1 MTEPS
6 VSAPAEPLP
15 PLTTEPAALEV
26 TSDIRVTIE
35 APPELVGSAEIPGGA
50 VFEGTTVGGL
60 SGIAFNPLTG
70 TYLAI
75 SDDRGTFGSPR
86 IYELAIDL
94 SDGTLDATDLGIVG
108 VTALTLAAGG
118 TLEPIRPDGEGI
130 ALAPSGEMYVSS
142 ERDFVGNPAI
152 YRVNPEGVLQGGLPV
167 DVKFQPAPSLAERT
181 NGVFENYGFESLTIS
196 PDGTALYTA
205 PEAALVQDGAV
216 PTPEAG
222 STARIVRYD
231 LATGLPVA
239 EYAYAVD
246 PVAAAPVPPGD
257 VAEAGLSELLAL
269 DNRGTLLSLEGSFS
283 EGVGDSAK
291 LYLVETAGATDV
303 SDVDDLA
310 AEEVR
315 PVRKELLLDLGT
327 LGIPL
332 GNVEGMTLGPVLPDG
347 RQSLVLVSDNDFG
360 SAVSTQVI
368 ALALDL
374 GAQPPAE
381 PMLAGL
387 DGWGVQPLLT
397 VTGALDNGYRPVGKL
412 DGIGATELDA
422 QTVRIFVN
430 HELSASSGETYTVN
444 GVELVGAR
452 ISYFDV
458 DKANFSIT
466 GGGIAYDAIFDAT
479 GALAA
484 DTSFTHEELP
494 GFTAFCSGTLVEAG
508 QFDGRGLV
516 DTIYF
521 AGEETGGDR
530 TQVGGAFW
538 ALDVANGDLHALPA
552 FGRGAWENATEVDT
566 GTETHVAFMLTDDTA
581 PFDADGDGITEGAPL
596 YLYVGEK
603 SADPAAGFLARN
615 GLAGGDLYVWV
626 SDDPAKADP
635 ESYRIGDAALGGQWV
650 AIDTT
655 PNPALADEFGANG
668 FDGYGYPT
676 QRTLW
681 TRAEA
686 AGAFRFARPEDIATN
701 PADGAEVVFAA
712 TGREDAFGGADRAG
726 EVYSMQ
732 LDFTQLTDGRI
743 GGTLDVLYD
752 GDSDPG
758 QLLRSPDNVDWAD
771 DGFVYVQEDP
781 AAAGLFGEG
790 AVNPA
795 PPGIVRIDPTSGS
808 ASRIVEV
815 VRDAIVPTGAVDE
828 PGVDWESSGIL
839 DVSTLFELPGG
850 SLFLADV
857 QAHSLVNQDGRGVT
871 TGPAALLSAGGLVEG
886 GQLSFLTAPG
896 THIEVADPV
905 EPVYADALV

>member
-1 MTEPS
+1 MVEPP
-6 VSAPAEPLP
+6 VSEPLSP
-15 PLTTEPAALEV
+15 STNEYATIQV
-26 TSDIRVTIE
+26 TGDVRVTIDT
-35 APPELVGSAEIPGGA
+35 PPTVAGSAAIPGGLI
-50 VFEGTTVGGL
+50 FEGTTVGGL
-60 SGIAFNPLTG
+60 SGIAFDPLTG
-70 TYLAI
+70 NYRAI
-75 SDDRGTFGSPR
+75 SDDRGIFGSPR

-94 SDGTLDATDLGIVG
+94 GDGTLDASGLGIVD

-118 TLEPIRPDGEGI
+118 TLEPVRPDLEGI
-130 ALAPSGEMYVSS
+130 ALATSGEMYVSS
-142 ERDFVGNPAI
+142 ERDFAGNPAI
-152 YRVNPEGVLQGGLPV
+152 YRVSAEGVLLGGLPV
-167 DVKFQPAPSLAERT
+167 DVKFQPAPSPEERT

-196 PDGTALYTA
+196 PDGTTLYTA

-216 PTPEAG
+216 PTPEDG

-231 LATGLPVA
+231 LITGLPVA

-246 PVAAAPVPPGD
+246 PVAAAPVSPGG

-269 DNRGTLLSLEGSFS
+269 DNRGTLLALEGSFT

-315 PVRKELLLDLGT
+315 STRKELLLDLGA

-347 RQSLVLVSDNDFG
+347 RQSLVLVSDNDF
-360 SAVSTQVI
+360 STAVSTQVI

-387 DGWGVQPLLT
+387 DGWEVRPLLT
-397 VTGALDNGYRPVGKL
+397 VTGALDNGYRPVGKF

-466 GGGIAYDAIFDAT
+466 AGGIAYDAIFDAA
-479 GALAA
+479 GALAT
-484 DTSFTHEELP
+484 DTSFTHEENP
-494 GFTAFCSGTLVEAG
+494 GFAAFCSGTLVQAG
-508 QFDGRGLV
+508 QFDGRGV
-516 DTIYF
+516 ADTIYF
-521 AGEETGGDR
+521 AGEETGGDG
-530 TQVGGAFW
+530 TQVGGALW

-566 GTETHVAFMLTDDTA
+566 GTDTHVAFMLTDDTA
-581 PFDADGDGITEGAPL
+581 PFDADGDGISEGAPL

-603 SADPAAGFLARN
+603 SADPDAGFLARN
-615 GLAGGDLYVWV
+615 GLEGGDLYVWV
-626 SDDPAKADP
+626 SGDSAKADP
-635 ESYRIGDAALGGQWV
+635 ESYRIGNAALAGQWV

-655 PNPALADEFGANG
+655 QDPALADEFGANG

-681 TRAEA
+681 SRAET

-701 PADGAEVVFAA
+701 PADGTKVVFAA
-712 TGREDAFGGADRAG
+712 TGREDEFNGADRAG
-726 EVYSMQ
+726 EVYTMQ
-732 LDFTQLTDGRI
+732 LDFSHLNWGRI

-752 GDSDPG
+752 GDSDQR
-758 QLLRSPDNVDWAD
+758 QLLRSPDNLDWAD

-795 PPGIVRIDPTSGS
+795 PPGVVQIDPASGS
-808 ASRIVEV
+808 VTRVVEIA
-815 VRDAIVPTGAVDE
+815 RDAIVPAGTVDE
-828 PGVDWESSGIL
+828 AGVDWESSGVV
-839 DVSTLFELPGG
+839 DVSTLFDLPGG

-857 QAHSLVNQDGRGVT
+857 QAHSLVEQDDRGVT
-871 TGPAALLSAGGLVEG
+871 ARPAALLTSGGLVEG

-896 THIEVADPV
+896 TQIDVADPI
-905 EPVYADALV
+905 EPVYWDSLF

>member
-1 MTEPS
+1 M
-6 VSAPAEPLP
+6 
-15 PLTTEPAALEV
+15 
-26 TSDIRVTIE
+26 
-35 APPELVGSAEIPGGA
+35 
-50 VFEGTTVGGL
+50 
-60 SGIAFNPLTG
+60 
-70 TYLAI
+70 
-75 SDDRGTFGSPR
+75 
-86 IYELAIDL
+86 
-94 SDGTLDATDLGIVG
+94 
-108 VTALTLAAGG
+108 
-118 TLEPIRPDGEGI
+118 
-130 ALAPSGEMYVSS
+130 
-142 ERDFVGNPAI
+142 
-152 YRVNPEGVLQGGLPV
+152 
-167 DVKFQPAPSLAERT
+167 
-181 NGVFENYGFESLTIS
+181 
-196 PDGTALYTA
+196 
-205 PEAALVQDGAV
+205 
-216 PTPEAG
+216 
-222 STARIVRYD
+222 
-231 LATGLPVA
+231 
-239 EYAYAVD
+239 
-246 PVAAAPVPPGD
+246 
-257 VAEAGLSELLAL
+257 
-269 DNRGTLLSLEGSFS
+269 
-283 EGVGDSAK
+283 
-291 LYLVETAGATDV
+291 
-303 SDVDDLA
+303 
-310 AEEVR
+310 
-315 PVRKELLLDLGT
+315 
-327 LGIPL
+327 
-332 GNVEGMTLGPVLPDG
+332 
-347 RQSLVLVSDNDFG
+347 LVSDNDFG

-387 DGWGVQPLLT
+387 DGWEVEPLLT
-397 VTGALDNGYRPVGKL
+397 VTGSLDNGYRPVGKF

-466 GGGIAYDAIFDAT
+466 AGGIAYDAIFDAT

-484 DTSFTHEELP
+484 DTSFTHEEMP

-508 QFDGRGLV
+508 QFDGRGLI

-581 PFDADGDGITEGAPL
+581 PFDADGDGISEGAPL

-626 SDDPAKADP
+626 SGDPAKSDP

-655 PNPALADEFGANG
+655 PDPALADEFGANG

-712 TGREDAFGGADRAG
+712 TGREDEFSGADRAG
-726 EVYSMQ
+726 EVYTMQ
-732 LDFTQLTDGRI
+732 LDFSHLGVRPDRRDARRALRWGFRSGPAVALAGQPRLGGRRLRLCA
-743 GGTLDVLYD
+743 GG
-752 GDSDPG
+752 SRRRPG
-758 QLLRSPDNVDWAD
+758 SSARGRSIPRR
-771 DGFVYVQEDP
+771 P
-781 AAAGLFGEG
+781 AS
-790 AVNPA
+790 
-795 PPGIVRIDPTSGS
+795 SGS
-808 ASRIVEV
+808 TRPAVRRAASSR
-815 VRDAIVPTGAVDE
+815 
-828 PGVDWESSGIL
+828 S
-839 DVSTLFELPGG
+839 
-850 SLFLADV
+850 
-857 QAHSLVNQDGRGVT
+857 
-871 TGPAALLSAGGLVEG
+871 
-886 GQLSFLTAPG
+886 
-896 THIEVADPV
+896 
-905 EPVYADALV
+905 

>member
-15 PLTTEPAALEV
+15 PPTTEPAALQV
-26 TSDIRVTIE
+26 TGDIRVTIE
-35 APPELVGSAEIPGGA
+35 APPALVGSAVIPGGA
-50 VFEGTTVGGL
+50 IFEGTTIGGL

-94 SDGTLDATDLGIVG
+94 SDGALDATDLGVVG

-142 ERDFVGNPAI
+142 ERDFVGTPAI
-152 YRVNPEGVLQGGLPV
+152 YRVSPEGVLQGGLPV

-196 PDGTALYTA
+196 PDGATLYTA

-246 PVAAAPVPPGD
+246 AVAAAPVPPGD

-430 HELSASSGETYTVN
+430 HELSAGSGETYTVN
-444 GVELVGAR
+444 GVDLVGAR

-484 DTSFTHEELP
+484 DTSFTHEEMS
-494 GFTAFCSGTLVEAG
+494 GFTAFCSGALVEAG

-566 GTETHVAFMLTDDTA
+566 GTEDPCRLH
-581 PFDADGDGITEGAPL
+581 ADRRHRAVRRRRRRDH
-596 YLYVGEK
+596 
-603 SADPAAGFLARN
+603 R
-615 GLAGGDLYVWV
+615 GG
-626 SDDPAKADP
+626 
-635 ESYRIGDAALGGQWV
+635 AALS
-650 AIDTT
+650 
-655 PNPALADEFGANG
+655 L
-668 FDGYGYPT
+668 
-676 QRTLW
+676 R
-681 TRAEA
+681 R
-686 AGAFRFARPEDIATN
+686 R
-701 PADGAEVVFAA
+701 EV
-712 TGREDAFGGADRAG
+712 G
-726 EVYSMQ
+726 
-732 LDFTQLTDGRI
+732 
-743 GGTLDVLYD
+743 
-752 GDSDPG
+752 
-758 QLLRSPDNVDWAD
+758 
-771 DGFVYVQEDP
+771 
-781 AAAGLFGEG
+781 
-790 AVNPA
+790 
-795 PPGIVRIDPTSGS
+795 
-808 ASRIVEV
+808 
-815 VRDAIVPTGAVDE
+815 
-828 PGVDWESSGIL
+828 
-839 DVSTLFELPGG
+839 
-850 SLFLADV
+850 
-857 QAHSLVNQDGRGVT
+857 
-871 TGPAALLSAGGLVEG
+871 
-886 GQLSFLTAPG
+886 
-896 THIEVADPV
+896 
-905 EPVYADALV
+905 